1 MRAEVNEYRVISV
14 LLCKKKATLQNYS
27 VACEKTKQMFRLPL
41 NGRAARQTPLRG
53 CAVKAG
59 AGQVAIEQIVGVAVA
74 EVVRPHA
81 LRVQSIRLVNQI
93 LERIRNAVD
102 PFDRV
107 RVIVNRSHVRHNR
120 GRVAMLEA
128 ANGYDDAAARA
139 DVMDAGQELLREAD
153 A

>member
-93 LERIRNAVD
+93 LERVRNAVN

-107 RVIVNRSHVRHNR
+107 RVIVDWGNKRRDCDR
-120 GRVAMLEA
+120 IAMLEA
-128 ANGYDDAAARA
+128 ANCHGNATATAGE
-139 DVMDAGQELLREAD
+139 VMDAGQ
-153 A
+153 